1 MNKKKR
7 AQEVNPGAGEK
18 DEKDKDKSRIK
29 GLLLFFLLWQ
39 VSFVHKSVLLCFFFF
54 FDKVT
59 CTSFLR
65 PRRWTWFVFMSKAL
79 ARKKL
84 SFRRQKLDVFPCL
97 PLLSCLFDPTLIIL
111 QASFVH
117 TFTPLGRC
125 AAPSTGESPSP
136 VCKRSGCVSRYLRSS
151 SVSAALCTSSSGS
164 CGGSADSSTVECSM
178 RVS

>member
-1 MNKKKR
+1 MKKTKTSHELR
-7 AQEVNPGAGEK
+7 DFYFSFFFGRFPSFTNPY
-18 DEKDKDKSRIK
+18 
-29 GLLLFFLLWQ
+29 FF
-39 VSFVHKSVLLCFFFF
+39 VFFFF

-111 QASFVH
+111 QVSFVH